1 MPKKIF
7 VTGGAGYVG
16 SMLTPYF
23 LEKGYHV
30 KVFDTLY
37 FGHKFLQKHKN
48 LEIVEGDIR
57 NSNQIEKE
65 SEGYDTFVHL
75 ACISNDAS
83 YVLDEEL
90 SKL

>member
-23 LEKGYHV
+23 LKKGYHV

-37 FGHKFLQKHKN
+37 FGQDFLQKHEN
-48 LEIVEGDIR
+48 LKIVKGDIR
-57 NSNQIEKE
+57 NSDYLRK
-65 SEGYDTFVHL
+65 
-75 ACISNDAS
+75 ACISAIIG
-83 YVLDEEL
+83 
-90 SKL
+90 KI